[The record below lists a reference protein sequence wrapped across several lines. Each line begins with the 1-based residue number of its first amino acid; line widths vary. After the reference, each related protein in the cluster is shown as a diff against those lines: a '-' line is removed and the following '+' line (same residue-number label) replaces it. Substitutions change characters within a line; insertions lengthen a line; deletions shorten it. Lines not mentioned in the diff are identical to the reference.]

1 MDAVQFFGLRAK
13 PGIQED
19 PFSAV
24 RKLSALV
31 RSRAT
36 TTTPAAATFDSVYES
51 YHGRVYRVILR
62 LVQNP
67 SDAEDLTQE
76 TFLKVQSNLLHVKRP
91 ESVPSWLYRI
101 ATNTALDFLRKS
113 ASRRPKDTVQLPM
126 EKAEAVPS
134 DVRSPSAA
142 LDATVS
148 VSCVR
153 GNADQLPEQY
163 RLVLVLHDLEGV
175 DLEQVAEVMGSS
187 IGATKVRL
195 HRARKRFA
203 EICRAE
209 CEQFYNE
216 EGTLFCQPR
225 STIAVISAEDSCCG
239 LDSPNDSCA

>member
-1 MDAVQFFGLRAK
+1 M
-13 PGIQED
+13 
-19 PFSAV
+19 
-24 RKLSALV
+24 V
-31 RSRAT
+31 RSGET
-36 TTTPAAATFDSVYES
+36 TTTPGVATFESLYES

-76 TFLKVQSNLLHVKRP
+76 TFLKVQRNLPHVKRP

-113 ASRRPKDTVQLPM
+113 ASRRPKGTVQLPM
-126 EKAEAVPS
+126 ENAEAVPS
-134 DVRSPSAA
+134 DTRSPSTA
-142 LDATVS
+142 LDITVS
-148 VSCVR
+148 ASCVR

-175 DLEQVAEVMGSS
+175 ELEQVAEVMGSS
-187 IGATKVRL
+187 VGATKVRL

-216 EGTLFCQPR
+216 EGTLSCQPR
-225 STIAVISAEDSCCG
+225 STIAVVSAEDSCCG
-239 LDSPNDSCA
+239 LDSPNDFCA